1 MFFVPMGAL
10 KTNKWFL
17 RDHLKP
23 EHVEALKVMFDHTIY
38 WAEDI
43 IKLYMVSPIYLPV
56 RFLLRYFMAY
66 VKWKVKKVESAIEEI
81 VKK

>member
-1 MFFVPMGAL
+1 MF
-10 KTNKWFL
+10 
-17 RDHLKP
+17 
-23 EHVEALKVMFDHTIY
+23 EHTIY

-43 IKLYMVSPIYLPV
+43 LRLYMASPIHLPA

-66 VKWKVKKVESAIEEI
+66 VKWKVKKIESAIEEI